1 MPTTQRKLTA
11 FEARTH
17 LGEALDYIRY
27 TKNPCLIEKHGKV
40 IAALVDIDTYRNQAL
55 KEQYRTWIE
64 EAVEKIKTQYQ
75 PQKIVLF
82 GSAAMEPKEGSDIDL
97 LIIKETDERMIDRS
111 DEILDLLDPAIPV
124 ELHVYTPDE
133 IQKRLE
139 LGDFFIKQIMEKG
152 KTLYEQKS

>member
-1 MPTTQRKLTA
+1 MTTTERKLSA

-40 IAALVDIDTYRNQAL
+40 VAALVDIDTYRSQTL
-55 KEQYRTWIE
+55 REKYRRWIE
-64 EAVEKIKTQYQ
+64 DAVEKIKTEYR
-75 PQKIVLF
+75 PQKIILF
-82 GSAAMEPKEGSDIDL
+82 GSAVDEPKDGSDIDL
-97 LIIKETDERMIDRS
+97 LIIKETEARMIDRS

-133 IQKRLE
+133 IRERLAM
-139 LGDFFIKQIMEKG
+139 GDFFIKGILENG
-152 KTLYEQKS
+152 KILYEQKS